1 MALDTWLLYAVAA
14 LLLSLTPGPSGL
26 LALSHG
32 ARYGVRRA
40 AFTVIGGV
48 AGFALLIGVSMS
60 GLGAL
65 LTASGAAFELVRW
78 AGALYL
84 VWLGVRTWRSP
95 PTRPVHAATG
105 TPRVRRASGL
115 FAEGFF
121 VALSNP
127 KVILF
132 FAAFLP
138 QFLDP
143 DASLVGQFAVMA
155 GTFLAAELA
164 VELGLAAGASRLLPW
179 LSGERVAKRFA
190 RGTGALFVGAGV
202 ALVALDR

>member
-1 MALDTWLLYAVAA
+1 MPLDTWLLYAAA
-14 LLLSLTPGPSGL
+14 TLLLSLTPGPSGL
-26 LALSHG
+26 LALNHG
-32 ARYGVRRA
+32 AVHGTRQA
-40 AFTVIGGV
+40 LFTVAGGV
-48 AGFALLIGVSMS
+48 TGFALLIAASMS

-65 LTASGAAFELVRW
+65 LATSGAAFDLVRW

-84 VWLGVRTWRSP
+84 VYLGVRTWRSP
-95 PTRPVHAATG
+95 PVRPDPSAPG
-105 TPRVRRASGL
+105 PRARRASGL
-115 FAEGFF
+115 FTEGFL

-143 DASLVGQFAVMA
+143 AASLAVQFAVMA
-155 GTFLAAELA
+155 GTFVVVEILVELA
-164 VELGLAAGASRLLPW
+164 LAAGASRLLPW
-179 LSGERVAKRFA
+179 LSSERVARRFA

-202 ALVALDR
+202 ALVAADR